1 MLAKFKAYAWQL
13 AAIALGVLLAVQTVR
28 LANAERDHARAVGV
42 FNAAAA
48 AAERKAREQS
58 ETYRAKEQELRNAHD
73 KIERE
78 TQATLAAANAGAD
91 RAVAA
96 GQRLRRELADYLTAH
111 RERATAAAAANQCA
125 PDGPAL
131 DLLAELFRRADQRAG
146 ELAAIAD
153 TARARGNACERAYDA
168 ARETL
173 NKAASHAQTQ

>member
-58 ETYRAKEQELRNAHD
+58 ETYRAKEKELRDAHD

-78 TQATLAAANAGAD
+78 TQAALAAATAGAD

>member
-1 MLAKFKAYAWQL
+1 M
-13 AAIALGVLLAVQTVR
+13 
-28 LANAERDHARAVGV
+28 GV

-78 TQATLAAANAGAD
+78 TQATLAAATAGAD

-96 GQRLRRELADYLTAH
+96 GQRLRRELADYITAH

-131 DLLAELFRRADQRAG
+131 DLLADLFRRADQRAG

-153 TARARGNACERAYDA
+153 TARARGAACERAHDA

-173 NKAASHAQTQ
+173 NEPAPHAQAR

>member
-28 LANAERDHARAVGV
+28 LANAQRDHARAVGV

-78 TQATLAAANAGAD
+78 TQAALAAATAGAD

>member
-78 TQATLAAANAGAD
+78 TQAALAAATAGAD

-96 GQRLRRELADYLTAH
+96 GQRLRRDLADYITAH
-111 RERATAAAAANQCA
+111 RERATAAAAATQ
-125 PDGPAL
+125 AL
-131 DLLAELFRRADQRAG
+131 
-146 ELAAIAD
+146 
-153 TARARGNACERAYDA
+153 ARKT
-168 ARETL
+168 RE
-173 NKAASHAQTQ
+173 SG

>member
-1 MLAKFKAYAWQL
+1 MLTKFKAYAWQI
-13 AAIALGVLLAVQTVR
+13 AAIALAVLLAVQSVR
-28 LANAERDHARAVGV
+28 LANAQRDHARAVGV

-48 AAERKAREQS
+48 TAERKAREQS
-58 ETYRAKEQELRNAHD
+58 ETYRAKEKELRDAHD

>member
-1 MLAKFKAYAWQL
+1 MLTQFKAYAWRI

-28 LANAERDHARAVGV
+28 LANAQRDHARAVGV

-48 AAERKAREQS
+48 TAERKAREQS

-78 TQATLAAANAGAD
+78 TQATLAAATAGAD

>member
-1 MLAKFKAYAWQL
+1 MLTKFKAYAWQI
-13 AAIALGVLLAVQTVR
+13 AAIALGVLLTVQSVR
-28 LANAERDHARAVGV
+28 LANAQRDHARAVGV

-48 AAERKAREQS
+48 TAERKAREQS

-78 TQATLAAANAGAD
+78 TQAALAAATAGAD

-96 GQRLRRELADYLTAH
+96 GQRLRRDLADYITAH

>member
-28 LANAERDHARAVGV
+28 LANAQRDHARAVGV

-48 AAERKAREQS
+48 TAERKAREQS

-78 TQATLAAANAGAD
+78 TQATLAAATAGAD

>member
-58 ETYRAKEQELRNAHD
+58 ETYRAKEKELRNAHD

-125 PDGPAL
+125 TDGPAL
-131 DLLAELFRRADQRAG
+131 DLLADLFRRADQRAG

-153 TARARGNACERAYDA
+153 TARARGAACERAHDA
-168 ARETL
+168 AREAL
-173 NKAASHAQTQ
+173 NEAAPHAQAW

>member
-78 TQATLAAANAGAD
+78 TQAALAAATAGAD

>member
-28 LANAERDHARAVGV
+28 LANAQRDHARAVGV

-48 AAERKAREQS
+48 TAERKAREQS
-58 ETYRAKEQELRNAHD
+58 ETYRAKEKELRDAHD
-73 KIERE
+73 KIERD
-78 TQATLAAANAGAD
+78 TQATIAAATAGAD
-91 RAVAA
+91 RAAAA